1 MARPTMF
8 HRSSF
13 SVGIVGCGKVGMT
26 AAYALLLQG
35 VPTQLVLYGRER
47 AKVEG
52 EKLDLEHGLPFLSEC
67 DIVATDDFADLAPC
81 DVILFTAGAAQEPGE
96 TRLDLAA
103 KNIALLNTIIPKIVE
118 HAPLAVIVMI
128 TNPVDIL
135 TWHAA
140 KLCEDFSGRIFG
152 TGTMLDTARLRWH
165 LSESLHV
172 NPRSIHTYL
181 LGEHGDSSFPT
192 YSSATV
198 GGQPLSEFPDFS
210 PEVGEE
216 AFQAARTAA
225 YKVIEGKGA
234 TFYAIGTVVSHLLH
248 SIQKDSRNVL
258 PVSVPLHGEFGL
270 QEVALSLPC
279 IVGRRGVL
287 QTLKIQLDRDETVAL
302 HKSAETLRQTY
313 SQIKLPVQRP
323 SA

>member
-1 MARPTMF
+1 MPRPTIF
-8 HRSSF
+8 NRSSF
-13 SVGIVGCGKVGMT
+13 SVGVVGCGKVGMT
-26 AAYALLLQG
+26 AAYAMLLQG
-35 VPTQLVLYGRER
+35 VPTQLILHGRDR

-67 DIVATDDFADLAPC
+67 EILATDDYADLNPC

-96 TRLDLAA
+96 TRLDLTN
-103 KNIALLNTIIPKIVE
+103 KNVALLNTIIPQIME
-118 HAPLAVIVMI
+118 HAPLAVLVMV
-128 TNPVDIL
+128 TNPVDVL
-135 TWHAA
+135 TWHTA
-140 KLCEDFSGRIFG
+140 KLCNDFSGRIFG

-165 LSESLHV
+165 LSESLQV

-192 YSSATV
+192 YSGATV
-198 GGQPLSEFPDFS
+198 GGQPLADFPDFS

-225 YKVIEGKGA
+225 YKVIQSKGA
-234 TFYAIGTVVSHLLH
+234 TFYAIGTVVAHLLH

-270 QEVALSLPC
+270 TDVALSLPC

-287 QTLKIQLDRDETVAL
+287 QTLKVQLDREETVAL
-302 HKSAETLRQTY
+302 HKSAEALRRAY
-313 SQIKLPVQRP
+313 SQIQLPDP
-323 SA
+323 AKTA